1 MRLAHRRVA
10 RYRAG
15 HAGSVPPAPWRVAVE
30 PGEPLHRLDR
40 RAALAA
46 RRGRGARRGG
56 EAARPAHRQALHLG
70 ARARDGDRAPGARGR
85 RHRPAPHRAR
95 RGPQRAHVRGP
106 PGEEQGRSRRA
117 LRGCA
122 GEALAAEL
130 RRPAAGRREPG
141 RHRGARP
148 PLLGEPHPARP
159 ARRQERARRRAREL
173 AARPRHAPGR
183 PHARAGAR
191 SGDPDRRPAPLR
203 DRTRRRRAGQALP
216 LSMLLRERRI
226 IVTGG
231 ASGIAAATVRAYARE
246 GARVASLD
254 VNDEGGRPVAAEAGP
269 DVTYY
274 HCDVARRAQVDE
286 VFARAAAAL
295 GGLDVLV
302 NVAGVE
308 RGTPAE
314 DIPDA
319 EWDLVFDV
327 NVKGTLYTN
336 QAAFRHLREH
346 GGRIINFG
354 SGAGIR
360 GQRGSAHYSAAKG
373 AVMAW
378 TRTVAQEWARHGITV
393 NSIVPAIWTPMYD
406 AYRARMSDEERA
418 IHDLAMQHVI
428 PLGGRLGDP
437 EGDLAPVMVFLA
449 GDGARF
455 ITGQAIAVDGGMI
468 MLG

>member
-56 EAARPAHRQALHLG
+56 EAPRPAHRQALHFG
-70 ARARDGDRAPGARGR
+70 ARARDGDRAPGARDRG
-85 RHRPAPHRAR
+85 HRSTARRAR
-95 RGPQRAHVRGP
+95 RSPQRAHVRRA
-106 PGEEQGRSRRA
+106 PGEEQGRGRGA
-117 LRGCA
+117 LRRRA

-141 RHRGARP
+141 RHRGTRAA
-148 PLLGEPHPARP
+148 LLDEPHPARP
-159 ARRQERARRRAREL
+159 ARREERARGRAREL

-183 PHARAGAR
+183 AHPRAGAGAR
-191 SGDPDRRPAPLR
+191 DPDRRAAAL
-203 DRTRRRRAGQALP
+203 RAGGRRDGAGEALP
-216 LSMLLRERRI
+216 VSMLLRDRRI

-246 GARVASLD
+246 GARVA
-254 VNDEGGRPVAAEAGP
+254 AQAGP
-269 DVTYY
+269 GVTYY
-274 HCDVARRAQVDE
+274 HCDISRRVEVDD
-286 VFARAAAAL
+286 VFARAAAAM
-295 GGLDVLV
+295 GGLDVLA

-319 EWDLVFDV
+319 EWDLVFAV

-336 QAAFRHLREH
+336 QAAFRHMKGR

-378 TRTVAQEWARHGITV
+378 
-393 NSIVPAIWTPMYD
+393 
-406 AYRARMSDEERA
+406 
-418 IHDLAMQHVI
+418 
-428 PLGGRLGDP
+428 
-437 EGDLAPVMVFLA
+437 
-449 GDGARF
+449 
-455 ITGQAIAVDGGMI
+455 
-468 MLG
+468 